1 MNKVLAIYSCLFFLS
16 AFFTACDDGVSGETM
31 PGPMPFKSER
41 SPYSLN
47 GTVIDEYGVPIADA
61 EIHSMLR
68 FSHPAMTVFRIPL
81 KTMPST
87 SIRFSMPKEGWAT
100 LKVFRLG
107 TRELIATLIDGVL
120 QPGNY
125 VSVFDAGSITNGF
138 YVYQLI
144 TKESFTERLM
154 LLQMEDIDAL
164 LKTKPLA
171 RTDASGKFRLPLSMF
186 GFDEEVAM
194 TSERGPEVIGTSF
207 VDSLAIIVSHSGKRP
222 LVQWMGVNKNSNMEH
237 TYILQ

>member
-1 MNKVLAIYSCLFFLS
+1 MNKVFATYSCIIIFS
-16 AFFTACDDGVSGETM
+16 AFFAACDNGVSGETM
-31 PGPMPFKSER
+31 PGPTPFKSER
-41 SPYSLN
+41 SPYFLN
-47 GTVIDEYGVPIADA
+47 GIVTDAYGIPIADA
-61 EIHSMLR
+61 EIHSMLK
-68 FSHPAMTVFRIPL
+68 FSQPAKTVLRTPL

-87 SIRFSMPKEGWAT
+87 NITFSMPNEGWAT

-144 TKESFTERLM
+144 TKERFTERLM

-164 LKTKPLA
+164 VKTKPLA
-171 RTDASGKFRLPLSMF
+171 RTDASGKFRLPQSMF
-186 GFDEEVAM
+186 GFDEEIAM
-194 TSERGPEVIGTSF
+194 TSEKGPDVFGTSF
-207 VDSLAIIVSHSGKRP
+207 VDSLAIVVYHSGKRP
-222 LVQWMGVNKNSNMEH
+222 LVQWMSINKNSTMEH